1 MKRTLA
7 ILTIAAGFVATSLT
21 LHSQAPVPTPAPAAL
36 PASSPLEQLKAMR
49 DANAKLLEQ
58 QAKTLLQI
66 EEMEKT
72 SQALKVLGRR
82 A

>member
-1 MKRTLA
+1 MKRTL
-7 ILTIAAGFVATSLT
+7 TIFALIAGFAATSLT
-21 LHSQAPVPTPAPAAL
+21 LHSQSPAPAAL
-36 PASSPLEQLKAMR
+36 PAKSPLEQLKAMR

-58 QAKTLLQI
+58 QAKTLLQL

-72 SQALKVLGRR
+72 SQSLKVLGRR

>member
-1 MKRTLA
+1 MKRTLT
-7 ILTIAAGFVATSLT
+7 ILALALGFTITGLT
-21 LHSQAPVPTPAPAAL
+21 LHSQTPAPATL
-36 PASSPLEQLKAMR
+36 PAKSPLEQLKAFR

-58 QAKTLLQI
+58 QTKTLQQLD
-66 EEMEKT
+66 ELEKT

>member
-7 ILTIAAGFVATSLT
+7 ILAAAAGFAVTGLT
-21 LHSQAPVPTPAPAAL
+21 LHSQTPAPAAQ
-36 PASSPLEQLKAMR
+36 PAKSPLDQLKAMR

-58 QAKTLLQI
+58 QTKTLQHLD
-66 EEMEKT
+66 EMEKT
-72 SQALKVLGRR
+72 SQALKALGRR